1 MLVSVVIPAHQSND
15 YLKKCL
21 KSINSQN
28 YSNYE
33 VIVVSDNS
41 KEVEDYVKQEYSHFK
56 ILNTHYEGHGVAKAR
71 NLGADSAKGELLIFI
86 DSDCLA
92 PSNLIQTYVE
102 NYMENC
108 LMIGGIERWDDKAE
122 NLLEGDLR
130 DIFHILNENS
140 SKDNL
145 NKWWFEDISWSI
157 SHTLN
162 FKSGNCAVDRNSF
175 LEGFRFNEELLGF
188 EDLYY
193 AIEHYS
199 LYERI
204 KYIDTF
210 VKHLQPTTDWRK
222 NKLKYNYKIFYD
234 LVKQNYPVMLEV
246 EQFIVMINMLE
257 QGMNL

>member
-130 DIFHILNENS
+130 DIFHILNE
-140 SKDNL
+140 
-145 NKWWFEDISWSI
+145 
-157 SHTLN
+157 
-162 FKSGNCAVDRNSF
+162 
-175 LEGFRFNEELLGF
+175 ELLGF